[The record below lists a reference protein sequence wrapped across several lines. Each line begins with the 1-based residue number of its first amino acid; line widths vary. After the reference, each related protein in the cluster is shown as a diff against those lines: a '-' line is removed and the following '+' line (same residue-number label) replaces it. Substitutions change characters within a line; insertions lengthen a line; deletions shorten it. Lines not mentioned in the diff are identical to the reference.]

1 MGAFIHN
8 ALLNVAHWLGKRGHD
23 SASAR
28 LYAVLAEYEH
38 DDVRNAY
45 LRYRALLQ
53 EERLEEALAH
63 LEEAVAVS
71 RGSAGMLHEHGVLLQ
86 RLQRHADAVDA
97 FDRALTLDAAQSE
110 CHSSRAFSLMQL
122 GRWAEAEAGLRRALR
137 HDDRNRLAWHDL
149 GMTLAQLERFDEA
162 IQAFRSAIDI
172 APDTAT
178 SVSLAF
184 VLETFERFDEAET
197 VLRDALR
204 IDPSNALLVSTLAG
218 VLVQQQRT
226 ADATRLLESADARAP
241 EHPAIVGAMV
251 WALLGSGQNDDAVA
265 AGERL
270 VVIEPSAYAHSLLA
284 WAYLQSG
291 RLDAAA
297 REVEHALGTA
307 RREAEPTIGRGDL
320 DGIHAAVLSA
330 NGDHAAALAAFER
343 LGEAGPGVFLR
354 NPDLERYLSASRQA
368 LDSSGAS

>member
-1 MGAFIHN
+1 VRAFIHN

-28 LYAVLAEYEH
+28 LYAALAEYEH

-63 LEEAVAVS
+63 LDQAVAAS
-71 RGSAGMLHEHGVLLQ
+71 AGSAGMLHEHGVLLQ

-122 GRWAEAEAGLRRALR
+122 GRWPEADAALRRALR

-162 IQAFRSAIDI
+162 IQAFRSAIEI

-204 IDPSNALLVSTLAG
+204 TDPSNALLVSTLAG

-226 ADATRLLESADARAP
+226 ADATRLLESADAKAP

-265 AGERL
+265 AGSW
-270 VVIEPSAYAHSLLA
+270 PSSRARTHTPCSPGRTSNRAGSMRRPA
-284 WAYLQSG
+284 RSNRPSG
-291 RLDAAA
+291 RLDERHSRPSDAAIST
-297 REVEHALGTA
+297 EFTPPCCQPTA
-307 RREAEPTIGRGDL
+307 ITRRR
-320 DGIHAAVLSA
+320 
-330 NGDHAAALAAFER
+330 
-343 LGEAGPGVFLR
+343 
-354 NPDLERYLSASRQA
+354 SRC
-368 LDSSGAS
+368 SSGSAKQDRASS